1 MTGFGVGESNSRS
14 LRDDNKIERQG
25 QQARATATATATAK
39 ATTNTG
45 VLRFAQN
52 DKQKSVVRNDK
63 LKVPSSMASYKVSL
77 E

>member
-25 QQARATATATATAK
+25 QQARATATATAK

-52 DKQKSVVRNDK
+52 DKLKSVV
-63 LKVPSSMASYKVSL
+63 SMTS
-77 E
+77 